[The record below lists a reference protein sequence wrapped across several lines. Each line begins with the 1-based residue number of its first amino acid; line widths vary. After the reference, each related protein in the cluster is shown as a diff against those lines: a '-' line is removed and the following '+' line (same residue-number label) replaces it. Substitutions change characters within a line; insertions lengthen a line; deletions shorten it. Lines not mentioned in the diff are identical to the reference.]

1 MWWQKLQQPFC
12 EYEEA
17 LSEGDRKGWRLCS
30 ADTKLRVFR
39 IDICERKL
47 EEATSG
53 RNHTLIKSDKV
64 SAEIQWALEHGM
76 SSVLW
81 TLPLNPNPSLA
92 QSLQP
97 RLPEK
102 SWLPTAQA
110 DPEDAEREQ
119 LYVCHTAGLQEL
131 PKGETSPVSN
141 RRTSALWGYCWISKQ
156 VKRGRVG
163 QKHLRNRPGL
173 VPKARC
179 GQSKQQ
185 TRF

>member
-1 MWWQKLQQPFC
+1 
-12 EYEEA
+12 
-17 LSEGDRKGWRLCS
+17 
-30 ADTKLRVFR
+30 
-39 IDICERKL
+39 
-47 EEATSG
+47 
-53 RNHTLIKSDKV
+53 
-64 SAEIQWALEHGM
+64 M

-141 RRTSALWGYCWISKQ
+141 RRTSAL
-156 VKRGRVG
+156 
-163 QKHLRNRPGL
+163 
-173 VPKARC
+173 
-179 GQSKQQ
+179 
-185 TRF
+185 